1 MVTSQPPFDLHR
13 SPNSDITHSHF
24 HSLSLQSQWASLK
37 SQEKILASGG
47 SSGPSSLSAGG
58 TPAAYRRASEG
69 GPNLYM
75 KLASKKAAEKNNE
88 I

>member
-1 MVTSQPPFDLHR
+1 MFIIGFYST
-13 SPNSDITHSHF
+13 
-24 HSLSLQSQWASLK
+24 QWANLK
-37 SQEKILASGG
+37 TSEKTLPSGG
-47 SSGPSSLSAGG
+47 SSGPSSLTAGVAP
-58 TPAAYRRASEG
+58 TAFRRASEG